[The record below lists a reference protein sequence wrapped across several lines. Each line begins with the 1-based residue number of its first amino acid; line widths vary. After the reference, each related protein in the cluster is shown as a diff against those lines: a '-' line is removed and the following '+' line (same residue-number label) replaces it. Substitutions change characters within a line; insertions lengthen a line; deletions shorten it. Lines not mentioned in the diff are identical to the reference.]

1 MAAYLP
7 RPEEE
12 RSRGRER
19 RQGRNGERAAASPVR
34 QHSGNRRHV
43 DRHGRPT
50 TWQYSCGL
58 CQQDH
63 ALSSCARFRGLTP
76 FHRYETV
83 ERRGYCRNCLARSH
97 LAPDCPSITGCRHC
111 NYRHHSLLHGASQ
124 LDNSLEPAIRDDGS
138 LKLDIVFV
146 PTATVRVSEDGVDRW
161 SSIRAL
167 VNQGSTMSRIAYST
181 YRRLGLRSFTYRG
194 NRFAHFRLM
203 PRNVNSTW
211 ALRVNALITDN
222 LPTRPYSDPIIDD
235 PTQDFTNNT
244 LADMDPRS
252 NTPIDLELGADV
264 YPALQREGKV
274 ATGLGDV
281 YAYPTTLGYILTGP
295 IRNLPRE

>member
-1 MAAYLP
+1 
-7 RPEEE
+7 
-12 RSRGRER
+12 
-19 RQGRNGERAAASPVR
+19 
-34 QHSGNRRHV
+34 
-43 DRHGRPT
+43 
-50 TWQYSCGL
+50 
-58 CQQDH
+58 
-63 ALSSCARFRGLTP
+63 
-76 FHRYETV
+76 
-83 ERRGYCRNCLARSH
+83 
-97 LAPDCPSITGCRHC
+97 
-111 NYRHHSLLHGASQ
+111 
-124 LDNSLEPAIRDDGS
+124 
-138 LKLDIVFV
+138 
-146 PTATVRVSEDGVDRW
+146 
-161 SSIRAL
+161 
-167 VNQGSTMSRIAYST
+167 MSRIAYST